1 MGYKLS
7 DEKLNTLKAQAEK
20 YYDPHFC
27 DVNPNWKQEW
37 EHVIKREYPWC
48 GPFDLIQ
55 YKIRTM
61 IAYFEDLKNDKFDYE
76 FRITNKSINK
86 QLKQM
91 YKIAELGDKI
101 FEDNYEQEASLWYDK
116 NTEIVITF
124 YKITEFTK
132 NYPGIPGNF
141 LPEGFEKIGEMR
153 TSGDEGV
160 GVFVNQFLKDESD
173 FGKDFIGDWCA
184 KNGYS
189 KADVGYVYTNVWI
202 NGKSDEENTK
212 EWQKML
218 TNSYKARRK
227 DIKKYYSLLAK
238 YADSWGD

>member
-7 DEKLNTLKAQAEK
+7 DEKLNTLKNYAEE
-20 YYDPHFC
+20 YYDPQSC
-27 DVNPNWKQEW
+27 EVNKNWKQEW
-37 EHVIKREYPWC
+37 EYVIKREYPWC

-61 IAYFEDLKNDKFDYE
+61 IAYFEDLKNDTFNYKY
-76 FRITNKSINK
+76 RITDKSINK

-101 FEDNYEQEASLWYDK
+101 FEDNYSQEASLWYDK
-116 NTEIVITF
+116 NTEVVITF

-141 LPEGFEKIGEMR
+141 LPEGFEKVGEVHVPGEE
-153 TSGDEGV
+153 SI
-160 GVFVNQFLKDESD
+160 GVFVNQFLKDGSS
-173 FGKDFIGDWCA
+173 FGKDFVGEWCA

-189 KADVGYVYTNVWI
+189 KDEVDFVYVHRWI
-202 NGKSDEENTK
+202 NGRSEKENHK
-212 EWQKML
+212 EWQRML
-218 TNSYKARRK
+218 TDSYKARRK

-238 YADSWGD
+238 YAEGWGD

>member
-7 DEKLNTLKAQAEK
+7 DEKLNTLKNYAEE
-20 YYDPHFC
+20 YYDPHSC
-27 DVNPNWKQEW
+27 DVNKNWKQEW
-37 EHVIKREYPWC
+37 EYVIKREYPWC

-61 IAYFEDLKNDKFDYE
+61 IAYFEDLKNNTFNYKYK
-76 FRITNKSINK
+76 ITNKSINR
-86 QLKQM
+86 QLRQM

-101 FEDNYEQEASLWYDK
+101 FEDNYSREANLWYDK

-141 LPEGFEKIGEMR
+141 LPEGFEKVGEVHVPGEE
-153 TSGDEGV
+153 SI
-160 GVFVNQFLKDESD
+160 GVFVNQFLKDGFS
-173 FGKDFIGDWCA
+173 FGKDFVGEWCA

-189 KADVGYVYTNVWI
+189 KDEVDFVYVHRWI
-202 NGKSDEENTK
+202 NGRSEEENHK
-212 EWQKML
+212 EWQRML

-238 YADSWGD
+238 YAESWGD